1 MLPAFKEKWG
11 GLPTGPQA
19 GLGDR
24 KLLIAALPWKEWVW
38 LRCDAKL
45 LAGTASK
52 CWKSC
57 LLTLEWASYALGRAL
72 SLLAWGLLVLAF
84 ESELCGQAVQVQV
97 WRTEAVSSWSASGCG
112 GCFFCSS
119 ATSDS
124 LKFPYAPVLS
134 CKSQF
139 SVSEATWFKDR
150 EVRKM
155 LFHTLKF

>member
-1 MLPAFKEKWG
+1 MLPAFKENWG
-11 GLPTGPQA
+11 SLATGQQA

-57 LLTLEWASYALGRAL
+57 LLTLEWASLALWKAL
-72 SLLAWGLLVLAF
+72 SLMAWGLLVLPF
-84 ESELCGQAVQVQV
+84 WV
-97 WRTEAVSSWSASGCG
+97 WVVWSGCTGAGLKKTGLWSASGCG

-119 ATSDS
+119 AS
-124 LKFPYAPVLS
+124 LGSLMLWFSPVRVSHL
-134 CKSQF
+134 
-139 SVSEATWFKDR
+139 SEATWLKDR
-150 EVRKM
+150 GGRKM
-155 LFHTLKF
+155 LYHALKF